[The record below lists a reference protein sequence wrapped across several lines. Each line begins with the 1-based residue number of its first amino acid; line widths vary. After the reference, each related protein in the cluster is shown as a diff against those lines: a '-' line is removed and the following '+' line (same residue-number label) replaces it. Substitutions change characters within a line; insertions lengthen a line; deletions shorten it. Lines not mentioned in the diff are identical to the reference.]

1 MPHFVIDCSP
11 SILAKHFPDDILRAV
26 HRVAD
31 DSGLFDVTNIKVR
44 IREYEHYLVAG
55 ERSDFIHV
63 FANILEGRTTE
74 QKAKLSRAI
83 VVKLAE
89 MFPDVP
95 AISINM
101 REFEKA
107 TYMNKGLL

>member
-11 SILAKHFPDDILRAV
+11 SVLTRRHPDEILKEV
-26 HRVAD
+26 HRIAD
-31 DSGLFDVTNIKVR
+31 DCGLFDVANIKVR

-74 QKAKLSRAI
+74 QKAALSRAI
-83 VVKLAE
+83 VERLTE
-89 MFPDVP
+89 MFRDVP
-95 AISINM
+95 VISINM
-101 REFEKA
+101 REFERA
-107 TYMNKGLL
+107 TYINRGLL